1 MAEDCETGE
10 QCLDHETGEHCA
22 AFTSNQVMVAT
33 DAETGEKDW
42 RCLSTRR
49 RPTHTFHV
57 PRSLLTAAAA
67 AEGHEEATE
76 GRLRPSALEE
86 GRYRAFLAC
95 VAVAL
100 IAFPSVTVAAC
111 FVSEVVLHCWQH
123 RAARR
128 KGARRP
134 RPPPCLLQP
143 MQQLV
148 SALCADCQVDRFY
161 RTVEQKRRNRKLSKN
176 AARVLLQG
184 SVS

>member
-76 GRLRPSALEE
+76 GRLRPSALGE
-86 GRYRAFLAC
+86 GRGRVLRERGGAALLAAPGGAAQGC
-95 VAVAL
+95 PPATPPAL
-100 IAFPSVTVAAC
+100 PPAA
-111 FVSEVVLHCWQH
+111 HA
-123 RAARR
+123 AAR
-128 KGARRP
+128 K
-134 RPPPCLLQP
+134 CLVCRLP
-143 MQQLV
+143 
-148 SALCADCQVDRFY
+148 S
-161 RTVEQKRRNRKLSKN
+161 
-176 AARVLLQG
+176 
-184 SVS
+184 